1 MIKVARV
8 KIFSATQMYLKP
20 LTVTLALIPGI
31 LGFSGSQILAASP
44 PTETPGARYSVAG
57 IVDLLES
64 GAIVAGASDRI
75 FQQVDE
81 KLVTTRVAGY
91 EVFHV
96 QGLDVTDY
104 ILLLSKDGKFFYAHY
119 ASCSES
125 KTYFK
130 KNSEYLQYLSVIR
143 QNHTN
148 E

>member
-1 MIKVARV
+1 MG
-8 KIFSATQMYLKP
+8 L
-20 LTVTLALIPGI
+20 L
-31 LGFSGSQILAASP
+31 
-44 PTETPGARYSVAG
+44 TPGARYSAAG
-57 IVDLLES
+57 IVELLET
-64 GAIVAGASDRI
+64 GVIVAGASDRI

-81 KLVTTRVAGY
+81 ELVTTRHRGY

-125 KTYFK
+125 KTYFR
-130 KNSEYLQYLSVIR
+130 NNTEYLQYLSVTR
-143 QNHTN
+143 HNLTN

>member
-1 MIKVARV
+1 M
-8 KIFSATQMYLKP
+8 P
-20 LTVTLALIPGI
+20 LTTTLALILGI
-31 LGFSGSQILAASP
+31 LGFSGSQTLAASP
-44 PTETPGARYSVAG
+44 PTETPGARYSAAG
-57 IVDLLES
+57 IVELLET
-64 GAIVAGASDRI
+64 GVIVAGASDRI

-81 KLVTTRVAGY
+81 ELVTNRNGGY

-125 KTYFK
+125 KTYFR
-130 KNSEYLQYLSVIR
+130 KNTEYLQYLSVIHHT
-143 QNHTN
+143 HTN